1 MKTTAKSQPFWNV
14 VATPKRSPSSRPG
27 SAAPRRTVA
36 RTSRATT
43 ASTVSITRYWPLA
56 LSLLLAA
63 CHDPQGSTIRSAA
76 REGDRLV
83 LDLDLRFTDNQLQ
96 ALDHGIPL
104 RLAVQID
111 GAADAF
117 VDLRYR
123 PLPRQYELR
132 LPNDAAPRVFASR
145 ARLIAALDRIVI
157 TGFSAT
163 SGSVRVALVSSALPA
178 PLRLPALIDREWQ
191 LATPSRDW
199 GR

>member
-1 MKTTAKSQPFWNV
+1 M
-14 VATPKRSPSSRPG
+14 
-27 SAAPRRTVA
+27 
-36 RTSRATT
+36 
-43 ASTVSITRYWPLA
+43 
-56 LSLLLAA
+56 
-63 CHDPQGSTIRSAA
+63 
-76 REGDRLV
+76 
-83 LDLDLRFTDNQLQ
+83 
-96 ALDHGIPL
+96 
-104 RLAVQID
+104 QID

-132 LPNDAAPRVFASR
+132 LRNDAAPRVFASR
-145 ARLIAALDRIVI
+145 ARLISRLIAALDRIVI

>member
-1 MKTTAKSQPFWNV
+1 MNLVIQHPALS
-14 VATPKRSPSSRPG
+14 
-27 SAAPRRTVA
+27 RTVLD
-36 RTSRATT
+36 S
-43 ASTVSITRYWPLA
+43 A
-56 LSLLLAA
+56 LLHDVIGG
-63 CHDPQGSTIRSAA
+63 HDPNDATSLEDPWPSFAAAA
-76 REGDRLV
+76 REGDGLV

-157 TGFSAT
+157 TGFSAS

>member
-1 MKTTAKSQPFWNV
+1 
-14 VATPKRSPSSRPG
+14 
-27 SAAPRRTVA
+27 
-36 RTSRATT
+36 
-43 ASTVSITRYWPLA
+43 
-56 LSLLLAA
+56 
-63 CHDPQGSTIRSAA
+63 
-76 REGDRLV
+76 
-83 LDLDLRFTDNQLQ
+83 
-96 ALDHGIPL
+96 
-104 RLAVQID
+104 VQID